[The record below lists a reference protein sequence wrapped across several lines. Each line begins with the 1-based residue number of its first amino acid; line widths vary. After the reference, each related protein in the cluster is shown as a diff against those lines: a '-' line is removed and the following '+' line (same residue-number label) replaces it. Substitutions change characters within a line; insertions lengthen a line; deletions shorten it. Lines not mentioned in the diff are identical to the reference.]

1 MTGMKSSLFSPII
14 IGIICFSSS
23 SLWYLDDVRWLS
35 LWLRG
40 IFCHTKRAK
49 RRAEQ
54 ILYGQW
60 LGNWSAWGWAT
71 PRSCC
76 SSTQTIAHWLYLWFT
91 HTRTL
96 SQALTPLRPHT
107 HSGNKAATVV
117 VFQHKYIILSAAGC
131 LFVMLRISAAI
142 FSSPLL
148 AFSPLFPIFP
158 AFPGPT
164 VPSSI
169 SRHCVRIK
177 RNG

>member
-1 MTGMKSSLFSPII
+1 MMCDDYHCDYGAFFAIQKEPREEQSKYCMANGLG
-14 IGIICFSSS
+14 IGR
-23 SLWYLDDVRWLS
+23 LEDGRLPDPAAHQRRQ
-35 LWLRG
+35 LRTDC
-40 IFCHTKRAK
+40 IFD
-49 RRAEQ
+49 
-54 ILYGQW
+54 
-60 LGNWSAWGWAT
+60 S
-71 PRSCC
+71 
-76 SSTQTIAHWLYLWFT
+76 
-91 HTRTL
+91 RTL
-96 SQALTPLRPHT
+96 SQALTPMRPHT